1 MDDGRSFHNYKFAE
15 QGDQVRVK
23 DIITKPDGTSQ
34 KFIILGKPKGSTVF
48 VAYYVDFSGLRGR
61 QCNLDIKHENDDD
74 FELWNLLDERCLF
87 GRHVQ
92 YYRRIEGKDCFIG
105 KTVDQPNNVTT
116 TCECTQ
122 QDYECEYNYYRDEN
136 GNCILHPGVLPLENK
151 NCSGVEEII
160 WERTAY
166 RKIPNSDCEGGD
178 EPYKGKKVICSGHG
192 LSAGSW
198 LLIFALPLSGAG
210 LVAFCW
216 YRRKSQ
222 RFGAIRL
229 PDSFTNGSSSFL
241 VIVGSVIS
249 AVFNHL
255 RDLADR
261 VQLPTMSV
269 MSNFSRT
276 RYTPLNQDEP
286 ADLQLDDY
294 EGVDGHFL
302 DEEGDEDADEL

>member
-1 MDDGRSFHNYKFAE
+1 LDVKK
-15 QGDQVRVK
+15 GD
-23 DIITKPDGTSQ
+23 T
-34 KFIILGKPKGSTVF
+34 
-48 VAYYVDFSGLRGR
+48 
-61 QCNLDIKHENDDD
+61 DD
-74 FELWNLLDERCLF
+74 FELWNPLGERCLF
-87 GRHVQ
+87 GRKVE

-105 KTVDQPNNVTT
+105 RVVDQPMNDTK
-116 TCECTQ
+116 TCECTK
-122 QDYECEYNYYRDEN
+122 QDFECEYNYYRDES
-136 GNCILHPGVLPLENK
+136 GDCILHPGALPLENR
-151 NCSGVEEII
+151 NCSGVEETI

-166 RKIPNSDCEGGD
+166 RKIPISTCAGGE
-178 EPYKGKKVICSGHG
+178 EPHKGKEVFCPGHG

-198 LLIFALPLSGAG
+198 LLIFALPFAGAS

-216 YRRKSQ
+216 YRRTSQ
-222 RFGAIRL
+222 RLGAIRL
-229 PDSFTNGSSSFL
+229 PDSFTNSSSSFL
-241 VIVGSVIS
+241 VIVSSVVS
-249 AVFNHL
+249 AVFNRL
-255 RDLADR
+255 RDLAER